1 MKLLFDGHN
10 YQYAAEQM
18 LFTLFPGERAVYTG
32 EADSTLRLK
41 LSVGAQYLTAT
52 ATLHRNGTV
61 YHGASRAPR
70 RLLSGEDTQD
80 RRVHQR
86 ILKTAFYRAG
96 TAALGKAPPWGSMTG
111 VRPVKIPTR
120 AMEQGASARQADALL
135 RNVYFVTPRRRQL
148 AITCAQESLRAKA
161 LLKPDE
167 LSLYIGIPFCPTRC
181 TYCSFVSADVKRA
194 LRLVEPFLAKLYEE
208 LYMAG
213 ETLRHLGLSVRTVY
227 IGGGTPTTLSA
238 GQLDRLLERIA
249 AAIDFS
255 HCTEYTVEAGRPD
268 TITAEKLAVLRRH
281 GVGRV
286 SVNPQSMSDAVL
298 AAMGR
303 AHKGEDVLR
312 AWALARQSGI
322 PCVNMDLIAGLPA
335 DATEGFR
342 HTIDQIMALAP
353 ENITIHTLARK
364 KGSHLAAQAQQLPPD
379 EALSDMLDYA
389 WTVLAQ
395 AGYVPYY
402 LYRQKN
408 MSGSFENIGWSKPGF
423 QSLYNLCM
431 MEELHSVLAL
441 GGGGVTK
448 LVDPVRGRIVRITN
462 AKYPQE
468 YVENTLTSGDKW
480 ARIRS
485 FYADKGVDSHG
496 LSATG
501 HHPRPGT

>member
-1 MKLLFDGHN
+1 
-10 YQYAAEQM
+10 
-18 LFTLFPGERAVYTG
+18 
-32 EADSTLRLK
+32 
-41 LSVGAQYLTAT
+41 
-52 ATLHRNGTV
+52 
-61 YHGASRAPR
+61 
-70 RLLSGEDTQD
+70 
-80 RRVHQR
+80 
-86 ILKTAFYRAG
+86 
-96 TAALGKAPPWGSMTG
+96 
-111 VRPVKIPTR
+111 
-120 AMEQGASARQADALL
+120 
-135 RNVYFVTPRRRQL
+135 
-148 AITCAQESLRAKA
+148 
-161 LLKPDE
+161 
-167 LSLYIGIPFCPTRC
+167 
-181 TYCSFVSADVKRA
+181 
-194 LRLVEPFLAKLYEE
+194 
-208 LYMAG
+208 
-213 ETLRHLGLSVRTVY
+213 
-227 IGGGTPTTLSA
+227 
-238 GQLDRLLERIA
+238 
-249 AAIDFS
+249 
-255 HCTEYTVEAGRPD
+255 
-268 TITAEKLAVLRRH
+268 
-281 GVGRV
+281 
-286 SVNPQSMSDAVL
+286 
-298 AAMGR
+298 
-303 AHKGEDVLR
+303 
-312 AWALARQSGI
+312 
-322 PCVNMDLIAGLPA
+322 
-335 DATEGFR
+335 
-342 HTIDQIMALAP
+342 MALAP

-379 EALSDMLDYA
+379 EAVSDMLDYA